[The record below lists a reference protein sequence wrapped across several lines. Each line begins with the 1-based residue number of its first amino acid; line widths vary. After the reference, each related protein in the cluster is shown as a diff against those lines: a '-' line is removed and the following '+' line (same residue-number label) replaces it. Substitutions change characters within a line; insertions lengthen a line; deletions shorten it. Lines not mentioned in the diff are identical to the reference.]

1 MTRLSP
7 TQRMQVIAIY
17 NDLNDLRVQ
26 NICKKVSEIKKERNI
41 EISEEGV
48 RLILKKWQSSP
59 IFFIY
64 YFMIEFK
71 LNLRHDFD

>member
-26 NICKKVSEIKKERNI
+26 NRCKKVSEIKKERNI
-41 EISEEGV
+41 KISEEGV

-59 IFFIY
+59 IVFIV

-71 LNLRHDFD
+71 FNLRHGFD

>member
-7 TQRMQVIAIY
+7 TQRMQVIATY
-17 NDLNDLRVQ
+17 NDLNDQ
-26 NICKKVSEIKKERNI
+26 NRCKKVSEIMKERNI

-59 IFFIY
+59 IFFYLLFYDRIK
-64 YFMIEFK
+64 I
-71 LNLRHDFD
+71 